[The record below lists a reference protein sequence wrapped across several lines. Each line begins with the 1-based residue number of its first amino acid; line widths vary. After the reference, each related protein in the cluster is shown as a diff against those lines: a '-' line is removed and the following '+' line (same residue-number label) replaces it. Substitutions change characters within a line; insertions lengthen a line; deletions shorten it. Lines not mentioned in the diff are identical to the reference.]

1 MSDAMQVDFVM
12 ETHLQNAFS
21 ELAWRITDG
30 KLTFEEVRERLLLAY
45 DSEFADW
52 FEDWWDEVSM

>member
-1 MSDAMQVDFVM
+1 MSVNEVEWVM
-12 ETHLQNAFS
+12 ETHLQKAFD
-21 ELAWRITDG
+21 ELADLITAG

-52 FEDWWDEVSM
+52 FEDWWDEVDM